1 LFKNKAM
8 KKFLIFSFLLLTFHL
23 KAQSIKGTEFGFDGF
38 FGASSLGSSY
48 GIGPKFGMLLGDNF
62 VIGPSYRLQQTTSN
76 YLGVNTTRRIYGGG
90 FFVHGR
96 YLSNG
101 KTHLYG
107 GAEFEYLRSPFDYIT
122 FQELT
127 NRRWA
132 PTLFLTGG
140 IKLNLAQRVSLTAGV
155 YYDLINAKNSPFRS
169 AYAIKI
175 KNEQGQ
181 IVQILPII
189 YRLSIIF
196 TLTKSEQTTD
206 EDVDE
211 Q

>member
-1 LFKNKAM
+1 M
-8 KKFLIFSFLLLTFHL
+8 KKYLFFSFILFNFHVNS
-23 KAQSIKGTEFGFDGF
+23 QTITGTELGFDGF
-38 FGASSLGSSY
+38 FGASNLGSSY
-48 GIGPKFGMLLGDNF
+48 GIGPKLGLLLSENLI
-62 VIGPSYRLQQTTSN
+62 IGPSFRLQQTTSN
-76 YLGVNTTRRIYGGG
+76 NLGVNTTRRIYGGG

-96 YLSNG
+96 YMGSG

-107 GAEFEYLRSPFDYIT
+107 GAEFEYLRSPFNYIT

-127 NRRWA
+127 DKRWA
-132 PTLFLTGG
+132 PTLFLTAGA
-140 IKLNLAQRVSLTAGV
+140 KLDITKRISLTAGV
-155 YYDLINAKNSPFRS
+155 YYDIINAQNSPFRS

-196 TLTKSEQTTD
+196 TLSKTEQSTE
-206 EDVDE
+206 EDVEEDN

>member
-1 LFKNKAM
+1 MFKNKAM

>member
-1 LFKNKAM
+1 MFKNKAM

-23 KAQSIKGTEFGFDGF
+23 KAQSITGTEFGFDGF

>member
-1 LFKNKAM
+1 M